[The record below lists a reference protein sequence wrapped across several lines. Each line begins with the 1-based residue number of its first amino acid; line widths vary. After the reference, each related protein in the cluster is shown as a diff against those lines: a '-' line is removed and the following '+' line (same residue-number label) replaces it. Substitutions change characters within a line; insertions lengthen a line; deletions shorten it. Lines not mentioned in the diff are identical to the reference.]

1 MVPYRASA
9 SASIHGRP
17 WIVFVVTALVVAAL
31 TGGLAMPASAAR
43 AKLDPEARKAKAK
56 ERAEARARAK
66 AKKDARKAATGPAE
80 AITTPASTQPV
91 DPALAAKRA
100 MRVKLATDYLTN
112 WYAKQLNSTD
122 WMARAVA
129 LISISRMPT
138 AESTASIIKQLEVE
152 KHPVCRLVAWQ
163 AVLARANMLS
173 EAQHESWLAAT
184 RLMIRADLFHGDLRI
199 GLLEMLGSAPADT
212 GSRAYFRNLMGHTS
226 SLDSSDVPTLI
237 AMGQCLKS
245 WGDATTVELLIKS
258 LANPSTVVRAELI
271 LQAAGVGPEW
281 NRTPS
286 AQREYHQW
294 WLKHKADFTASKCQ
308 PGQWKK
314 LKPQYLD
321 PPIELA
327 KFDVLDMKWR
337 REMELDR
344 LQLRSFAFAIA
355 LDCSRSMGGE
365 LARIKRDMRVM
376 FSAFSQI
383 AREVGVGLTLF
394 APGGE
399 LRHYPLIDSQSKLM
413 AQVNSMEIFGP
424 AGEEEWAGAIDKAMN
439 ENRWPRLAKDSRRA
453 IVVISDEP
461 ITAAQFARAMPLA
474 EAGAEKGFR
483 LYGIMVHSLTNA
495 PNNPLSRP
503 LDRTT
508 GASLY
513 KLDATPKGGPNKPTK
528 AGKAK
533 KAKAKPLKAKGGWDH
548 YDQLAKATG
557 GRALNVM
564 VPQGGLGLGLPP
576 SLSADKPGGKAAGK
590 AGKMR
595 GNDPMAIAP
604 IYPGGGPTNNILTV
618 VLTDAI
624 GPNHA
629 DRVEPLVK
637 ILAAYC
643 QKDAARIPER
653 RTWQKPG
660 HMEPNLNKR

>member
-17 WIVFVVTALVVAAL
+17 WIGFAITALVAAAL
-31 TGGLAMPASAAR
+31 TGGLTTPASAAR

-56 ERAEARARAK
+56 ERAAARAK
-66 AKKDARKAATGPAE
+66 AKAKARKAATRPAKP
-80 AITTPASTQPV
+80 TTAPASTRPA

-129 LISISRMPT
+129 LVSISRMPT
-138 AESTASIIKQLEVE
+138 AESTVSIIKQLEVE
-152 KHPVCRLVAWQ
+152 KRPVCRLVAWQ
-163 AVLARANMLS
+163 AALARANMLS

-184 RLMIRADLFHGDLRI
+184 RLMIRAELFHGDLRI
-199 GLLEMLGSAPADT
+199 GLLEMLGSAPIDT
-212 GSRAYFRNLMGHTS
+212 GSRTYFRNLMARTS

-237 AMGQCLKS
+237 AMGQCLRS
-245 WGDATTVELLIKS
+245 WGDAGMVELLIKS
-258 LANPSTVVRAELI
+258 LSNPSTVVRAELV

-286 AQREYHQW
+286 ARREYHKW
-294 WLKHKADFTASKCQ
+294 WLKHKADFTASTPQ
-308 PGQWKK
+308 PEQWKK

-327 KFDVLDMKWR
+327 KFDVLDLKWR

-383 AREVGVGLTLF
+383 AREVGVGFTLF

-399 LRHYPLIDSQSKLM
+399 LRHYPLTDSQSKLM
-413 AQVNSMEIFGP
+413 ARVNSMEIFGP

-439 ENRWPRLAKDSRRA
+439 DNRWPRLAKDSRRA
-453 IVVISDEP
+453 IVIITDEP
-461 ITAAQFARAMPLA
+461 IAAAQFARAMPLA
-474 EAGAEKGFR
+474 EAGAKKGFR

-513 KLDATPKGGPNKPTK
+513 KLTPPLNSAPKKPTNPK
-528 AGKAK
+528 MPGKAK
-533 KAKAKPLKAKGGWDH
+533 QPKPKPKKARGGWGH

-557 GRALNVM
+557 GRALDVL

-576 SLSADKPGGKAAGK
+576 SKAGGK

-643 QKDAARIPER
+643 QKNAARIPER
-653 RTWQKPG
+653 RTWQPPG